1 MTTIALCHSLGE
13 IAADSMCSGDDIHYL
28 VSKLRKGKN
37 SVFGAA
43 GDWKDVLT
51 AFQALESTDPNVELN
66 EDCEIEMVELRDDGI
81 WVYENTLIPARIKND
96 FYAIGT
102 GANYAI
108 MAMHLGK
115 SPAEA
120 VALAALYDPSTRAPI
135 DVMHLEKKRASKTTK
150 RRTTDSSK

>member
-1 MTTIALCHSLGE
+1 MRE

-28 VSKLRKGKN
+28 VSKLRKGKK
-37 SVFGAA
+37 SIFGAA
-43 GDWKDVLT
+43 GDWKDILI
-51 AFQALESTDPNVELN
+51 AFQALENPPADGDLD
-66 EDCEIEMVELRDDGI
+66 EDCEVQMIELRDAGI

-115 SPAEA
+115 SPSEA

-135 DVMHLEKKRASKTTK
+135 DVMHLERSRGIKTSK
-150 RRTTDSSK
+150 RRVINRSA